1 MLGNLYLSEPTVRS
15 NVELKGNQ
23 PMDPFSKILI
33 VVYAAIIL
41 CLFMWIATHSA
52 QAALIALAVFAF
64 FVALVIGTRRY

>member
-1 MLGNLYLSEPTVRS
+1 
-15 NVELKGNQ
+15 
-23 PMDPFSKILI
+23 MDPFSKILI